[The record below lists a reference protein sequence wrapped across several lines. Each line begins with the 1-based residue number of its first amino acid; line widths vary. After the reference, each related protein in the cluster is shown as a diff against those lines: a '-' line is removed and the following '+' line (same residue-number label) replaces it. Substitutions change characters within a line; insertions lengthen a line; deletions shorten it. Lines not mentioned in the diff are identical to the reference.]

1 MTLYKQLAGFLE
13 IINTSSGSRHIDHN
27 HVGDGETSA
36 KESMMR
42 RTLYCHFDIAAFLAA
57 PCGRLKNYIAF
68 FSQAN

>member
-1 MTLYKQLAGFLE
+1 MEMLFMTTMMMVMMMFNLVIVMMKVMILKGK
-13 IINTSSGSRHIDHN
+13 
-27 HVGDGETSA
+27 

-68 FSQAN
+68 FSQAT